1 MSPQSARAAEAL
13 GYTNVK
19 VYHEGIPV
27 WNKKNPTIISAKDFK
42 EAWVDK
48 ELSYVLLDIRPAKE
62 AQQGFIKGAVSLPA
76 DKVKKSLKSFPDKKL
91 NPPIIIYDATGS
103 DAAKKAASQLIAAG
117 YTNVKLLTGGLNA
130 WTAAHYPV
138 ETAGTPTT
146 KIVYTPKP
154 KPGEILP
161 ADFLKLAAKT
171 PDDVLIIDVRNP
183 DEVGKGMIKG
193 AKNIPVDAIPDR
205 LAEIPK
211 DKEVVIQCN
220 TGVRAEM
227 GYNLLKD
234 KGYTKIRYLNA
245 TIDVDKNG
253 KPKITN

>member
-27 WNKKNPTIISAKDFK
+27 WNKKNPTILPVKDFK

-48 ELSYVLLDIRPAKE
+48 ELSHVLLDIRPAKE
-62 AQQGFIKGAVSLPA
+62 AQQGFIKGAVSQPA
-76 DKVKKSLKSFPDKKL
+76 GQLKKALKSFPDKKL
-91 NPPIIIYDATGS
+91 NPPIFIYDATDS
-103 DAAKKAASQLIAAG
+103 DAAKKAAKQIIAAG
-117 YTNVKLLTGGLNA
+117 YTNVKLLIGGLNA
-130 WTAAHYPV
+130 WTAAGYPM
-138 ETAGTPTT
+138 ETGGNPAT
-146 KIVYTPKP
+146 KIVYVPKP

-161 ADFLKLAAKT
+161 ADFLKLAAKI
-171 PDDVLIIDVRNP
+171 PDDVLILDVRNP
-183 DEVGKGMIKG
+183 DETSKGMIKG

-234 KGYTKIRYLNA
+234 KGYTRIKYLNA